1 MNIPFLSLHDVTAK
15 YKDEIHEAVKRVV
28 DSGWYL
34 QGKENEQFEKHYAEY
49 IGTKHCIG
57 CANGLDALIWIF
69 RAYIELGVMQPG
81 DEVIVPAN
89 TYIATILAITENGLI
104 PVLVEPRQDTLQID
118 DSLIEERITER
129 TKAICIVHLY
139 GRLAYTE
146 KIGELCAKYGLKL
159 IEDNAQ
165 AHGCSYRAPQ
175 SPEGEVVATTMQ
187 ERTGVNMADPAYY
200 PTLKKRAAEMRA
212 NPTEAENIL
221 WNALSEQKLGYKI
234 RRQHIVSQYILDF
247 AYHDC
252 RLAIELDGGYHNT
265 EDQQYDDAV
274 RTKNLEALGW
284 HVLRFTNDEVY
295 NNLDEV
301 LAKIKSAIESATA
314 TSPTDASPLGECGA
328 GRLAK
333 RTGSL
338 GDAAGHSFYPGKNLG
353 ALGDGGAVT
362 TDDDEL
368 AAAIRAL
375 ANYGSQKKY
384 VFKYTGRNSRL
395 DEIQAAVLDVK
406 LRHLDEDLKARQ
418 EIADYYY
425 DHIDNPLI
433 ELPVRLPHENNVYHL
448 FPILVKNLPHNPLE
462 GKSSCQE
469 YLGDSTCMGDFLQV
483 HTATSPSGD
492 CGAGLCGADSLRDKL
507 QKYLED
513 NGVGT
518 VIHYPIPP
526 HLQECYQN
534 SPFRGLGGLP
544 ITELLADC
552 ELSLP
557 ISPTMTMEEAAE
569 VVRLVNEF
577 KE

>member
-15 YKDEIHEAVKRVV
+15 YRDEIHEAVLRVV

-34 QGKENEQFEKHYAEY
+34 QGKENEQFEQHYAEY

-69 RAYIELGVMQPG
+69 RAYIELGVMKPG

-89 TYIATILAITENGLI
+89 TYIATILAITENGLV

-118 DSLIEERITER
+118 DSLIEERITDR

-146 KIGELCAKYGLKL
+146 KIGELCNKYNLKL
-159 IEDNAQ
+159 VEDNAQ
-165 AHGCSYRAPQ
+165 AHGCSAPIANSQ
-175 SPEGEVVATTMQ
+175 SPIAT
-187 ERTGVNMADPAYY
+187 
-200 PTLKKRAAEMRA
+200 
-212 NPTEAENIL
+212 
-221 WNALSEQKLGYKI
+221 
-234 RRQHIVSQYILDF
+234 
-247 AYHDC
+247 
-252 RLAIELDGGYHNT
+252 
-265 EDQQYDDAV
+265 
-274 RTKNLEALGW
+274 
-284 HVLRFTNDEVY
+284 
-295 NNLDEV
+295 
-301 LAKIKSAIESATA
+301 
-314 TSPTDASPLGECGA
+314 
-328 GRLAK
+328 K

-362 TDDDEL
+362 TDDDDL

-418 EIADYYY
+418 AIAAYYY
-425 DHIDNPLI
+425 DNINNPLI
-433 ELPVRLPHENNVYHL
+433 TLPKRLPDSENVYHL
-448 FPILVKNLPHNPLE
+448 FPILVNLP
-462 GKSSCQE
+462 S
-469 YLGDSTCMGDFLQV
+469 LQGRV
-483 HTATSPSGD
+483 GER
-492 CGAGLCGADSLRDKL
+492 LVSLRDAL
-507 QKYLED
+507 QTYLEK

-534 SPFRGLGGLP
+534 HPSLRGRDGDRL
-544 ITELLADC
+544 ITEMLADC

-557 ISPTMTMEEAAE
+557 ISPTMTMGEAAE
-569 VVRLVNEF
+569 VVRLINEW
-577 KE
+577 K

>member
-1 MNIPFLSLHDVTAK
+1 MNIPFLSLHDLTAK
-15 YKDEIHEAVKRVV
+15 YRDEIHEAVLRVV

-34 QGKENEQFEKHYAEY
+34 QGKENEQFEQHYAEY

-104 PVLVEPRQDTLQID
+104 PVLIEPRIDTLQID

-139 GRLAYTE
+139 GRCAMTD
-146 KIGELCAKYGLKL
+146 KIAELCERYQLRL

-165 AHGCSYRAPQ
+165 AHGCKFQP
-175 SPEGEVVATTMQ
+175 
-187 ERTGVNMADPAYY
+187 
-200 PTLKKRAAEMRA
+200 
-212 NPTEAENIL
+212 
-221 WNALSEQKLGYKI
+221 
-234 RRQHIVSQYILDF
+234 
-247 AYHDC
+247 
-252 RLAIELDGGYHNT
+252 LAS
-265 EDQQYDDAV
+265 
-274 RTKNLEALGW
+274 NL
-284 HVLRFTNDEVY
+284 
-295 NNLDEV
+295 
-301 LAKIKSAIESATA
+301 
-314 TSPTDASPLGECGA
+314 SPLA
-328 GRLAK
+328 YK

-338 GDAAGHSFYPGKNLG
+338 GSAAGHSFYPGKNLG

-418 EIADYYY
+418 VIANYYY
-425 DHIDNPLI
+425 DHINNPLI
-433 ELPVRLPHENNVYHL
+433 TLPKRLQDTENVYHL
-448 FPILVKNLPHNPLE
+448 FPILVKGERLE
-462 GKSSCQE
+462 ARGE
-469 YLGDSTCMGDFLQV
+469 R
-483 HTATSPSGD
+483 
-492 CGAGLCGADSLRDKL
+492 RDKL
-507 QKYLED
+507 QKYLAE

-518 VIHYPIPP
+518 VIHYPIAP
-526 HLQECYQN
+526 HKQECYANEVWNTPQL
-534 SPFRGLGGLP
+534 SLP
-544 ITELLADC
+544 ITEMLAES

-557 ISPTMTMEEAAE
+557 ISPTMSLEEAIE
-569 VVRLVNEF
+569 IVRLVN
-577 KE
+577 KW